1 MNVLEERINKELT
14 KIKKAFP
21 VFKDLPPFTFKAFK
35 KDIEKLRKKD
45 PKELIKMAIS
55 VSELIGKRDEIK
67 NKKGN
72 LYELE
77 TSIGN
82 IVAKIPSTKV
92 VTDAFDMSSNMEGN
106 QLLILECVIS
116 PNLKDKELQQ
126 AYECVEPIDIVPALF
141 QSGEIS
147 RIASALLKVA
157 GFTEDVKI
165 KLFKETK
172 NL

>member
-1 MNVLEERINKELT
+1 
-14 KIKKAFP
+14 
-21 VFKDLPPFTFKAFK
+21 
-35 KDIEKLRKKD
+35 
-45 PKELIKMAIS
+45 MAIS

-67 NKKGN
+67 TKKGN

-82 IVAKIPSTKV
+82 IVAKIPSTKI
-92 VTDAFDMSSNMEGN
+92 VTEAFDMSSNMEGN
-106 QLLILECVIS
+106 QFIILECVIS

-141 QSGEIS
+141 ASGEIS

-172 NL
+172 NS